1 MKNRCRKGFT
11 LIETL
16 VVIAIFTTIGI
27 LSTRAI
33 ILSVQGSK
41 KGSSSVTVREN
52 LNYSLSVIERLLRN
66 ANKISSCVSLPSPKI
81 TYLDERD
88 VSTSFTCVTS
98 GSDKYIA
105 SGSANLRLTSTEVVI
120 TLCSITCNLTS
131 MPPSVTIDVTARDV
145 DTASTKEGTQIS
157 ISSKILLRTY

>member
-52 LNYSLSVIERLLRN
+52 LNYSLSVIGRLLRN
-66 ANKISSCVSLPSPKI
+66 ANKISSCTSSRI

-88 VSTSFTCVTS
+88 VSTSFSCVTS
-98 GSDKYIA
+98 GGDKYIA

-157 ISSKILLRTY
+157 ISSNILLRTY